1 MNKFTMFSSPAAA
14 QREQHL
20 PIFFDYLA
28 IELAIFD
35 RDKAIFSAPRAM
47 QIDAESARVFQSI
60 GVQQRL
66 GIEDARPAVHH
77 AFVDEKRNPL
87 LELAF
92 DVVDEEQ
99 WIVKGCHNCVRF
111 DFEVDEETAA
121 TFDRDDAIEL
131 MSEYIDTT
139 SVEFL
144 RLAPYHF
151 YAGMPAEWR
160 KGKVFLIGDAA
171 HLTSPFSGQGLNMGI
186 RDASNL
192 GFKLDL
198 VLKEVAPESAT
209 GRRTDSTHEPRRS
222 LRQRTYRCTCA
233 RRQPGVAVKTCVRA

>member
-1 MNKFTMFSSPAAA
+1 MEVGEENGFA
-14 QREQHL
+14 QLTAKNVETNEITQ
-20 PIFFDYLA
+20 FQGKYLVGA
-28 IELAIFD
+28 DGGNSLC
-35 RDKAIFSAPRAM
+35 K
-47 QIDAESARVFQSI
+47 
-60 GVQQRL
+60 
-66 GIEDARPAVHH
+66 
-77 AFVDEKRNPL
+77 K
-87 LELAF
+87 
-92 DVVDEEQ
+92 
-99 WIVKGCHNCVRF
+99 
-111 DFEVDEETAA
+111 
-121 TFDRDDAIEL
+121 
-131 MSEYIDTT
+131 YIDTT

-171 HLTSPFSGQGLNMGI
+171 QLTSPFSGQGLNMGI

-198 VLKEVAPESAT
+198 VLKEVAPDSAT

-222 LRQRTYRCTCA
+222 LCQRTYRCTCA